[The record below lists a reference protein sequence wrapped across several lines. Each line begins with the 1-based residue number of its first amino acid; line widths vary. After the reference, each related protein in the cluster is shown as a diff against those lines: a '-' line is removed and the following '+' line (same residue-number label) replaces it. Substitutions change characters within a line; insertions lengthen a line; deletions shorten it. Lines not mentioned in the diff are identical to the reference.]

1 MPRLIQKKFYTIRHF
16 EDANTLRSSGFD
28 APLIENNQ
36 KLIDSIQKYF
46 IVEVQKQGMKCIR
59 LYTPDK
65 KRTLQTSKLL
75 KCAFEDKHIMTDICI
90 DNRLENINQ
99 GILKLPEK
107 YNDGDHFRPLEEV
120 WPIFWHNTF
129 EKKDLLY
136 RFGVSHKEN
145 FVKLGNTYAETVEGY
160 YNFLIS
166 FLENINLQDDTL
178 HIIIGHSICLNIIL
192 ELEYIAKDMTIK
204 SDCLTIPEGDLPFV
218 TSAYF
223 HKLKSKSLL
232 LKQDF
237 GGIRLHE
244 ARYMSKEYFIQLL
257 KRESL
262 TLRKLLLGHN

>member
-1 MPRLIQKKFYTIRHF
+1 MLIQKKFYTIRHF

-28 APLIENNQ
+28 APLVKNNQ
-36 KLIDSIQKYF
+36 NLIDTVQRYF
-46 IVEVQKQGMKCIR
+46 IVEAQKRSIKHIR
-59 LYTPDK
+59 LYTPEK

-75 KCAFEDKHIMTDICI
+75 KRAFEDKHILTDICI

-107 YNDGDHFRPLEEV
+107 YTDGDHFRPLDEV

-136 RFGVSHKEN
+136 RFGISHKEH
-145 FVKLGNTYAETVEGY
+145 FVQLGNTYAKAVEGY

-192 ELEYIAKDMTIK
+192 ELEYIAKDTTRKNNPLI
-204 SDCLTIPEGDLPFV
+204 IPKGDLPFT
-218 TSAYF
+218 TSEYF
-223 HKLKSKSLL
+223 HTLKSKSLL

-257 KRESL
+257 KREAL
-262 TLRKLLLGHN
+262 ALRELMLKHN